1 VAFDN
6 LLHARF
12 SGVASALVHLAL
24 RSGMCGFRRL
34 TNVAPEL
41 LRGQTFFMR
50 SGYVNCADFTTVLK
64 GTGLHLSQTIMWAK
78 LPFRP
83 GMLGEKEPLLTARET
98 GWAPVWNG

>member
-12 SGVASALVHLAL
+12 SGVPSALVHLAL

-50 SGYVNCADFTTVLK
+50 SGYANYRQVLK
-64 GTGLHLSQTIMWAK
+64 GCELYFSQANI
-78 LPFRP
+78 
-83 GMLGEKEPLLTARET
+83 
-98 GWAPVWNG
+98 